1 MYGIAE
7 TISLTEGKRLSFFD
21 ALLGNASAISPADA
35 QRTFGRILAP
45 DEAIHQA
52 FKLFRDVFL
61 FTSRRLILV
70 DVQGLTGSKVEY
82 HSIPYRA
89 ITHFS
94 VESAG
99 TFDLEAELKIW
110 ITGNPAPLQ
119 KKFNKQLD
127 IYQLQALLATYVCR

>member
-1 MYGIAE
+1 V
-7 TISLTEGKRLSFFD
+7 SFFD
-21 ALLGNASAISPADA
+21 ALLGNASVVSPADA
-35 QRTFGRILAP
+35 HKTFGRILAQ
-45 DEAIHQA
+45 DETIQQA

-61 FTSRRLILV
+61 FTNRRLILV

-99 TFDLEAELKIW
+99 TFDMEAELSIW
-110 ITGNPAPLQ
+110 ISGNPMPIQ
-119 KKFNKQLD
+119 KKFNKHLD